1 MLFYIN
7 LENTLAG
14 NYIFKKNIM
23 ELSEIIEIVIKLV
36 VGLSI
41 LNVWLI
47 NRDKNSQWRG
57 GNATNMEEEFKA
69 YGLSKNMMIIVG
81 TLKCLFAVLLL
92 LSLYLFELELYAALG
107 IAVLMAGAILM
118 HLKIND
124 PLKKSLPAAIF
135 LVLSLIIIWI

>member
-1 MLFYIN
+1 
-7 LENTLAG
+7 
-14 NYIFKKNIM
+14 M

-92 LSLYLFELELYAALG
+92 LSLYLFKLELYAALG